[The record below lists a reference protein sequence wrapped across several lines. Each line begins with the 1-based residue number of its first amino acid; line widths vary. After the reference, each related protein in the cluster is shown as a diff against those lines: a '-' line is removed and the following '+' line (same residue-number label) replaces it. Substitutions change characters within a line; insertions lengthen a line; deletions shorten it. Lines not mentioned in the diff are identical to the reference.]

1 MASEPDGKAA
11 AAPLLSFLPP
21 EGVVSLV
28 WTPEVVAEW
37 GGEDKWLGVVWGE
50 VGDKEEAEEEA
61 VQGPEECPTWFR
73 MQEDAKEV
81 WGEEEEE
88 KGGSP
93 LGPAECE
100 PGPFWSPWIEKKT
113 N

>member
-1 MASEPDGKAA
+1 MVLGLNGVPTECLTTASGPDGKVA
-11 AAPLLSFLPP
+11 AAPLLPFLPP

-61 VQGPEECPTWFR
+61 VQGPEECPT
-73 MQEDAKEV
+73 
-81 WGEEEEE
+81 
-88 KGGSP
+88 
-93 LGPAECE
+93 
-100 PGPFWSPWIEKKT
+100 
-113 N
+113 

>member
-1 MASEPDGKAA
+1 MVPGLRGVPAECLTAAFGPDGKVAA
-11 AAPLLSFLPP
+11 VPLLPVLPP

-61 VQGPEECPTWFR
+61 VQGPEECPT
-73 MQEDAKEV
+73 
-81 WGEEEEE
+81 
-88 KGGSP
+88 
-93 LGPAECE
+93 
-100 PGPFWSPWIEKKT
+100 
-113 N
+113 